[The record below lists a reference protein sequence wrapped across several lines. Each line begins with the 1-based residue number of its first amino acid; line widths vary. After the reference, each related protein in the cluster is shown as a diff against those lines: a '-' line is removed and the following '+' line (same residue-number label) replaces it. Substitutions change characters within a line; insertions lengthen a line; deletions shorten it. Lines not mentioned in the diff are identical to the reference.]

1 LASPSGHASDFSA
14 IGFLGFP
21 KSGKTW
27 TSALIAIGLHKQIKC
42 KRPIQVYDSEGG
54 FDYVREMIKEGTSH
68 KPEGVKSQSFADLI
82 TFVKSTKPG
91 DICIVDSVT
100 HPWRELLKAHQNK
113 LGRFRGIMEAK
124 EHWTDKFT
132 SGWYLTHPSHNIIC
146 GRAGFEFDEVE
157 DEHGE
162 TKLLKTGTKMKT
174 ESELGFEPGL
184 LIEMER
190 HERRDKTLSRI
201 AIIKGDRFG
210 IIDGRR
216 FEQPTYDTFQEWFS
230 RLDLAGA
237 GAPPIDVT
245 PKTEDTLDGNGRSN
259 IARQRQEREI
269 LLEETKNELTSAFPG
284 LTSYEKKMKTDLV
297 AECFGTRSWVALEK
311 RYNQYPLA
319 VVRNGLQ
326 LMRLKIK
333 RIKGDKEAGG
343 AETTGMTKKTK
354 ESEETKA

>member
-1 LASPSGHASDFSA
+1 MATPFGKPKWAR

-21 KSGKTW
+21 KSGKTY
-27 TSALIAIGLHKQIKC
+27 TSSLIAIGLHKQTKC
-42 KRPIQVYDSEGG
+42 KRPIQIYDSEGG
-54 FDYVREMIKEGTSH
+54 FDYVLDMIKAGTG
-68 KPEGVKSQSFADLI
+68 KAPEGVKSQSFADLVS
-82 TFVKSTKPG
+82 FVHATKRG

-190 HERRDKTLSRI
+190 QEKRDKTLNRV

-210 IIDGRR
+210 LIDGRR
-216 FEQPTYDTFQEWFS
+216 YVQPNFATFKDWFA
-230 RLDLAGA
+230 RLDLAGE
-237 GAPPIDVT
+237 GPPPIDVA
-245 PKTEDTLDGNGRSN
+245 PKTEDTLDDNGRTQV
-259 IARQRQEREI
+259 ARARQEREI
-269 LLEETKNELTSAFPG
+269 LLEEIKNELTSAFPG
-284 LTSYEKKMKTDLV
+284 RTTYETKMKTDLL
-297 AECFGTRSWVALEK
+297 AECFGTRSWTALEK
-311 RYNQYPLA
+311 RYNQYPIDTI
-319 VVRNGLQ
+319 RNGRKLLQ
-326 LMRLKIK
+326 LKIE
-333 RIKGDKEAGG
+333 RIKKVRGKQEVKE
-343 AETTGMTKKTK
+343 
-354 ESEETKA
+354 